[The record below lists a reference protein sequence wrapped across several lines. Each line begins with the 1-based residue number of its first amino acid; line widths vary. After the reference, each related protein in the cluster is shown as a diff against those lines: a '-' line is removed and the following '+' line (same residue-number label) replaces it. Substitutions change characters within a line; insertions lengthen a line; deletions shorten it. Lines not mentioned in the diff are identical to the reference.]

1 MFINQK
7 MLIVKTRVR
16 MVEVCI
22 EKANVEDAADILSVQ
37 KLAFQS
43 EAERYGDFEIPP
55 LLETQEELEAKIK
68 THLILKATVNGQI
81 VGSVRVEEKDDA
93 CHVGRLIVHPN
104 FQNQGIAT
112 QLLQEIE
119 RMFPLC
125 RKFELFTANKSL
137 KNIYLYEKL
146 GYKKIRATEQAGK
159 ITLIFLRKT
168 R

>member
-1 MFINQK
+1 
-7 MLIVKTRVR
+7 
-16 MVEVCI
+16 MVELCI
-22 EKANVEDAADILSVQ
+22 EKAKVEDAPDILAVQ
-37 KLAFQS
+37 RFAFQS
-43 EAERYGDFEIPP
+43 EAERYGDFKIPP
-55 LLETQEELEAKIK
+55 LLETEKELEAKIK
-68 THLILKATVNGQI
+68 TQLILKATVNGEI

-119 RMFPLC
+119 RRFPLC
-125 RKFELFTANKSL
+125 RKFELFTADKSL
-137 KNIYLYEKL
+137 KNIHLYEKM
-146 GYKKIRATEQAGK
+146 GYKKISANEQTGK

>member
-1 MFINQK
+1 MI
-7 MLIVKTRVR
+7 IKTRVG
-16 MVEVCI
+16 MVEFCI
-22 EKANVEDAADILSVQ
+22 EEANVEDAHDILAVQ
-37 KLAFQS
+37 RLAFQS
-43 EAERYGDFEIPP
+43 EAERYGDFKIPP
-55 LLETQEELEAKIK
+55 LLETQEELETKIK
-68 THLILKATVNGQI
+68 TQLILKATVNGEI

-112 QLLQEIE
+112 QLLKEIE
-119 RMFPLC
+119 RRFPLC
-125 RKFELFTANKSL
+125 HKFELFTGDKSL

-146 GYKKIRATEQAGK
+146 GYKKVSATEQADK